1 MYVNPYWLGV
11 FTTIGVEA
19 IVIVVVAIIYGRKK

>member
-19 IVIVVVAIIYGRKK
+19 VVLIVLALIYGRRK